1 MARNRT
7 CPICRQ
13 SIDSDAGDAADG
25 SVAGIGAR
33 NLANDVL
40 AADLLYR
47 LQRTQRMYPE
57 FITDDVVRS
66 WHRSGQDV
74 GSFRM
79 DRWVTD
85 QVVAARQ
92 TTRGNHGSSS
102 TSFGGGRGGG
112 GGAGASW

>member
-1 MARNRT
+1 
-7 CPICRQ
+7 
-13 SIDSDAGDAADG
+13 
-25 SVAGIGAR
+25 VA
-33 NLANDVL
+33 NEVL

-47 LQRTQRMYPE
+47 LQRAQRLYPE
-57 FITDDVVRS
+57 FITDDTVRG
-66 WHRSGQDV
+66 WHRSGRDT

-85 QVVAARQ
+85 QVTVARQ
-92 TTRGNHGSSS
+92 TRSGSHGSTT